1 MFKTLRSASI
11 LILILLV
18 STLAAESMEPKF
30 SGQIRYR
37 FEAGDKDF
45 VSATGFNS
53 ASLLRSR
60 LNLKFAPTAGVTA
73 VLQVQDSRNFGEELS
88 TLGDGSADNLDLHQA
103 YFVLNPSGVENLS
116 LKVGRFEAVYGPQ
129 RLIGAVG
136 WHNIGRSFDGIV
148 ATVKTGPA
156 NLDLFTMKDGLVDV
170 SGIYA
175 NLKLVESMKTQAF
188 YIADNR
194 RGTAGTYLAGKAANF
209 FYEAEFAYQLG
220 EKTDQVSYAAMLG
233 ALNVGMKVGSMKFMA
248 GMDYLSGDDTTTTD
262 VDEMFN
268 TLYATN
274 HKYYGSM
281 DYFLNLPVHT
291 QNLGLMDIHFK
302 AVLPAFMGITPK
314 LAYHMFTSPQANA
327 AGDNDFGSEV
337 DISLARK
344 YNKSMSWVAGYSMF
358 MPGALKATDG
368 DNGQWAYL
376 MTIVNF

>member
-73 VLQVQDSRNFGEELS
+73 VLQVQDSRTFGEELS

-136 WHNIGRSFDGIV
+136 WSRRLLPDIC
-148 ATVKTGPA
+148 AA
-156 NLDLFTMKDGLVDV
+156 DV
-170 SGIYA
+170 
-175 NLKLVESMKTQAF
+175 L
-188 YIADNR
+188 
-194 RGTAGTYLAGKAANF
+194 
-209 FYEAEFAYQLG
+209 LG
-220 EKTDQVSYAAMLG
+220 EQCAQPCVEAAVAFRG
-233 ALNVGMKVGSMKFMA
+233 A
-248 GMDYLSGDDTTTTD
+248 
-262 VDEMFN
+262 VDAHVKGER
-268 TLYATN
+268 
-274 HKYYGSM
+274 
-281 DYFLNLPVHT
+281 
-291 QNLGLMDIHFK
+291 
-302 AVLPAFMGITPK
+302 
-314 LAYHMFTSPQANA
+314 TSHQ
-327 AGDNDFGSEV
+327 
-337 DISLARK
+337 
-344 YNKSMSWVAGYSMF
+344 
-358 MPGALKATDG
+358 
-368 DNGQWAYL
+368 
-376 MTIVNF
+376 